1 MQVSHKTTVQKISVV
16 FIDFMLNH
24 QGYLDAGSVR
34 SVGAPSRQVLSY
46 CSGTRQVT
54 ARTL

>member
-16 FIDFMLNH
+16 SIDFMLNH

-34 SVGAPSRQVLSY
+34 SVGAPSRQVLSH

-54 ARTL
+54 AGTL

>member
-16 FIDFMLNH
+16 SIDFMLNH

-34 SVGAPSRQVLSY
+34 NVGAPSRQVLSH

-54 ARTL
+54 AGTL